1 MKKLIAVFM
10 LLMLVLLAGCSSGTD
25 IEVTLKEAPKYKAGE
40 TYPVV
45 IEVLQDG
52 EPAAGLDFVAYL
64 EMAKMDHGTIELDF
78 EDKGNGLYESS
89 VELPM
94 AGEWIANIE
103 GESDGSAF
111 EHVIT
116 FEAEKE

>member
-1 MKKLIAVFM
+1 MKKLLAGFV
-10 LLMLVLLAGCSSGTD
+10 LLMALLAGCSSGSD
-25 IEVTLKEAPKYKAGE
+25 YEINLKEAPKYKAGE

-45 IEVLQDG
+45 IEILQDG
-52 EPAAGLDFVAYL
+52 EPAAGLDFAAYL

-78 EDKGNGLYESS
+78 EDKGNGVYESS

-103 GESDGSAF
+103 GEADGSAF

-116 FEAEKE
+116 FEVEKE

>member
-1 MKKLIAVFM
+1 MKKLIAGFM
-10 LLMLVLLAGCSSGTD
+10 FLMVLLAGCSSGSD
-25 IEVTLKEAPKYKAGE
+25 YEILLKEAPKYKAGE

-45 IEVLQDG
+45 IEVMQDG
-52 EPAAGLDFVAYL
+52 VPVDGLDFTAFL
-64 EMAKMDHGTIELDF
+64 EMAKMDHGTIELYF
-78 EDKGNGLYESS
+78 EDKGNGIYESS

-103 GESDGSAF
+103 GESGGSVF

-116 FEAEKE
+116 FEVEKE

>member
-1 MKKLIAVFM
+1 MKKLLAGF
-10 LLMLVLLAGCSSGTD
+10 VLLIVFLTGCSSGSD
-25 IEVTLKEAPKYKAGE
+25 FEVTLKEAPKYKAGE

-64 EMAKMDHGTIELDF
+64 EMAKMDHGSIELDF
-78 EDKGNGLYESS
+78 KDKGNGIYESS

-103 GESDGSAF
+103 GEADGSAF

-116 FEAEKE
+116 FEVEKE

>member
-1 MKKLIAVFM
+1 MKKLIAGFM
-10 LLMLVLLAGCSSGTD
+10 LLMVLLAGCSSGSD
-25 IEVTLKEAPKYKAGE
+25 FEVILKEAPKYKAGE

-45 IEVLQDG
+45 IEVLKDG

-64 EMAKMDHGTIELDF
+64 EMAKMDHGTIELNF
-78 EDKGNGLYESS
+78 EDKGNGIYESS

-94 AGEWIANIE
+94 GGEWIANIE

-116 FEAEKE
+116 FEVEKE

>member
-1 MKKLIAVFM
+1 MKKLLPGFM
-10 LLMLVLLAGCSSGTD
+10 FLMLFLAGCSSGSD
-25 IEVTLKEAPKYKAGE
+25 FEINLKEAPKYKAGE
-40 TYPVV
+40 SYPVV

-78 EDKGNGLYESS
+78 EDKGNGVYESR

-103 GESDGSAF
+103 GEGDGSAF

-116 FEAEKE
+116 FEVEKE

>member
-1 MKKLIAVFM
+1 MRKLLAGFV
-10 LLMLVLLAGCSSGTD
+10 LLMLLLAGCSSGSD
-25 IEVTLKEAPKYKAGE
+25 FEINLKKAPKYKAGE
-40 TYPVV
+40 SYPVV
-45 IEVLQDG
+45 IEVMKDG
-52 EPAAGLDFVAYL
+52 EPVDGLDFAAYL

-78 EDKGNGLYESS
+78 VDKGNGIYESS

-103 GESDGSAF
+103 GAADGSAF

-116 FEAEKE
+116 FEVEKE

>member
-1 MKKLIAVFM
+1 MKKLIAGFM
-10 LLMLVLLAGCSSGTD
+10 LLMLILAGCSSGSD
-25 IEVTLKEAPKYKAGE
+25 FEINLKEAPKYKAGE
-40 TYPVV
+40 SYPVI

-52 EPAAGLDFVAYL
+52 EPVDGLDFAAYL

-78 EDKGNGLYESS
+78 EDKGNGVYESS

-103 GESDGSAF
+103 GETDGSGF

-116 FEAEKE
+116 FEVEKE